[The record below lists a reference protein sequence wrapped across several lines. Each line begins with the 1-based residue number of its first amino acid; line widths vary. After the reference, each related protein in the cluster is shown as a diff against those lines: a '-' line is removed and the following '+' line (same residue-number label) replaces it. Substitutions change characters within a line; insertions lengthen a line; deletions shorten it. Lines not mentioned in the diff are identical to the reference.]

1 MVPLGQKDAEER
13 TEHMTEYRTQE
24 TTENIYEVKKQF
36 ALRFAKSL
44 RKNGVIIEHDVFIQR
59 LIAYSQQRGI
69 KHITKLK
76 VEDIDKCLSIV
87 YDVQH
92 IT

>member
-1 MVPLGQKDAEER
+1 VPLGKKECSEDKTEQK
-13 TEHMTEYRTQE
+13 
-24 TTENIYEVKKQF
+24 TENIYEVKKRF
-36 ALRFAKSL
+36 ALRFAQSL
-44 RKNGVIIEHDVFIQR
+44 RKNGVIIDHDVFLQR

-76 VEDIDKCLSIV
+76 VEDIDKCLSIL